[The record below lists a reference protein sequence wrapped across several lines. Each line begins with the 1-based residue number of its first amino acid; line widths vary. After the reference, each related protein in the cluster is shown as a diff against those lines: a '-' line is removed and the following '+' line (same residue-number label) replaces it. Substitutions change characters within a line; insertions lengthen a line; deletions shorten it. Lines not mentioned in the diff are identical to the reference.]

1 MSHHQLVVVSENIL
15 LIHNEEG
22 YNLLQKCV
30 GINNLEMVRWCISRN
45 IDINR
50 GCCSLPL
57 HIGKYG
63 GYGAE
68 MILMR
73 RLCFDQIILL

>member
-63 GYGAE
+63 VRGRNDTHEKA
-68 MILMR
+68 
-73 RLCFDQIILL
+73 LL

>member
-1 MSHHQLVVVSENIL
+1 MSHHQLVIVSENIL

-63 GYGAE
+63 AE

-73 RLCFDQIILL
+73 RLCFDQIILI

>member
-1 MSHHQLVVVSENIL
+1 MLYNKLVVSENIL

-22 YNLLQKCV
+22 YNLLQHCV

-45 IDINR
+45 IDINH

-57 HIGKYG
+57 NMGNIVDNLHLN
-63 GYGAE
+63 
-68 MILMR
+68 MI
-73 RLCFDQIILL
+73 